1 MLYDAD
7 QRHNYRRK
15 RINWVTPRTLGVIFL
30 FISLALMFF
39 YAVRDE
45 NKYKTPFE
53 RVLLTPVSAFR
64 HISIVT
70 IDFWRNLLEN
80 FYAKQELDRLQGKME
95 ELQRENGELMYR
107 LRRYEAYREALNM
120 PNEEELPT
128 ISSIIIAN
136 DKRMTKSFIIN
147 RGSKD
152 GIRANMA
159 VWTGKGLVGRTT
171 SSITENAVKVQ
182 PLTDP
187 RSAIGVYVKDTPFE
201 GIIRGSVTGKTLLL
215 TDSRQIG
222 IHEENKKL
230 MPGQKV
236 YTSGTGMV
244 FPRNLYVGM
253 ISDATP
259 TAGEEG
265 IVVNPSVDADTL
277 QSVFVIGNSKQRE
290 DTILLLSE
298 E

>member
-7 QRHNYRRK
+7 QRPNYRRK
-15 RINWVTPRTLGVIFL
+15 KINWVTPRTLGVSLL
-30 FISLALMFF
+30 FIALVLMFF

-64 HISIVT
+64 HISVVT
-70 IDFWRNLLEN
+70 VDFWRNLMEN
-80 FYAKQELDRLQGKME
+80 FYAKRELDRLQSHIEG
-95 ELQRENGELMYR
+95 LQRENGELMYR

-120 PNEEELPT
+120 PNEDELPT
-128 ISSIIIAN
+128 LPAIIIAN

-152 GIRANMA
+152 GIRPNMA
-159 VWTGKGLVGRTT
+159 VWTGQGLVGRTT
-171 SSITENAVKVQ
+171 SNLTENAAKVQ

-187 RSAIGVYVKDTPFE
+187 RSAIGVYVKDTPYE
-201 GIIRGSVTGKTLLL
+201 GIIRGSLSGKTLLL
-215 TDSRQIG
+215 TELRQIG
-222 IHEENKKL
+222 IHEEINQVTA
-230 MPGQKV
+230 GQKI

-244 FPRNLYVGM
+244 FPRNLYIGV
-253 ISDATP
+253 ITDATP
-259 TAGEEG
+259 AVGEEG
-265 IVVNPSVDADTL
+265 MVVAPSVDADTL